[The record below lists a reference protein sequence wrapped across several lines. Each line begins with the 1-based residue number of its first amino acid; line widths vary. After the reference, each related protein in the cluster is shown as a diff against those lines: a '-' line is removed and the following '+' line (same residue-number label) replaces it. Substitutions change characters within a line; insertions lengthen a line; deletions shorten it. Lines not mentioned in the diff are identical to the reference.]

1 MSTYNVSLGEVFDL
15 EFAQG
20 QELKIGFGY
29 PASNDAIVLD
39 AIAGARRI
47 QNQVMGKVLLLNG
60 CVGSLIL
67 IL

>member
-29 PASNDAIVLD
+29 SASNDAIVLD
-39 AIAGARRI
+39 AITGARRI
-47 QNQVMGKVLLLNG
+47 QNQVMGKFVSAL
-60 CVGSLIL
+60 
-67 IL
+67 